1 LNPHEASVRAE
12 ELYANNLRYLRARGT
27 QQLSKPHSL
36 SPEQLLN
43 FYLFF
48 YERKQTVLTE

>member
-43 FYLFF
+43 FYFYFF
-48 YERKQTVLTE
+48 MKENKPF